1 MCMNWKRIF
10 ISRSRDKGKSMEKE
24 IEVFWTEYSFIY
36 NTTKELYIMAEEYD
50 EDFSSFI
57 QPIKEQRDSLEH
69 IVRAYSRMS
78 SALDVQSE
86 EVRQYISS
94 NLSKALG
101 HIFRAFFD
109 CADVLGIILR
119 ERLSIQLRE
128 YSYRQIMEV
137 WPDYEK
143 YRKRLVVMPKE
154 FAKMRTEKDIAQGTI
169 RIIDMVK
176 SYKALVDELFVI
188 YDEFVVDIYPH
199 LKSIPITL

>member
-1 MCMNWKRIF
+1 
-10 ISRSRDKGKSMEKE
+10 MEKE

-101 HIFRAFFD
+101 H
-109 CADVLGIILR
+109 
-119 ERLSIQLRE
+119 
-128 YSYRQIMEV
+128 
-137 WPDYEK
+137 
-143 YRKRLVVMPKE
+143 
-154 FAKMRTEKDIAQGTI
+154 T
-169 RIIDMVK
+169 
-176 SYKALVDELFVI
+176 
-188 YDEFVVDIYPH
+188 
-199 LKSIPITL
+199 